1 MSNNPEVFTGNQAET
16 NSEIERAASER
27 AAELQKTAEN
37 RVERSGEHQTEAIEK
52 ARSETQEALLSKER
66 GGAEKKS
73 GGEPS
78 GRIVRKVTKKDKEVV
93 YQQTLKE
100 IRTQMNAPSRTFS
113 KIIHNRVVEQV
124 SDIAGNTI
132 ARPNAIIS
140 GSTVALILVSLVY
153 VIAKKYG
160 YPMSGF
166 ETIGAFIIG
175 WLIGVIYDYAK
186 VTISGGK
193 SRS

>member
-1 MSNNPEVFTGNQAET
+1 MSNNPEIFTGNQSERS
-16 NSEIERAASER
+16 SEIERAAGER
-27 AAELQKTAEN
+27 AAELQKSAEN
-37 RVERSGEHQTEAIEK
+37 QVERTGEAKTEAIEK

-78 GRIVRKVTKKDKEVV
+78 GQNARKITKKDKEVA

-100 IRTQMNAPSRTFS
+100 IRSQMNAPARTFS
-113 KIIHNRVVEQV
+113 KIIHNQVVERV
-124 SDIAGNTI
+124 SDIVGNTV

-140 GSTVALILVSLVY
+140 GSTAALVLVSAVY
-153 VIAKKYG
+153 IIAKQYG

-175 WLIGVIYDYAK
+175 WLIGLIYDYAK